1 MAIARGEITI
11 TELYDGDS
19 FYRAWADTPDGSGS
33 SFTTEESDRAY
44 LGVYSG
50 REEPTH
56 YSQYKW
62 SKIRGES
69 AITAILSNDSHQVGT
84 DENGDHGNYTG
95 AKTTVTVFKGGEDDT
110 LNWKVERIK
119 IEPAGAVTGEFIDT
133 YTYKVE
139 DLKKDEASVAF
150 ILNHI
155 DNQYSPL
162 EKTFT
167 LSKNKQG
174 ISGQHA
180 TNYFLSFNDTAV
192 KKFRETETME
202 PAELMM
208 QGMSIKADQ
217 KPVPQSG
224 YFKIYEQSEIAL
236 DRDQYEQAYM
246 NKKLDELELYV
257 ISEKKYPLI
266 LTYTSKEPEERLTY
280 KYTDLKDIMSIK
292 VYWYRD
298 ADFEELID
306 VQTISITSDG
316 EKGETGEP
324 GTSYWLTSSVDTIT
338 VKYNGDY
345 DPKTITYYGYSKTG
359 SDNVESY
366 AGRFIIQTSIDG
378 INFTQAYLSPVN
390 TNKVDFLVPEDVLFI
405 KAKFYQADG
414 TTYLLD
420 EQTIPVLHSAEYI
433 EQEIKR
439 SQNTAWIRAGIRV
452 GYSSFTQTNPN
463 SVYICGLEYRDGYRD
478 MVLVDKPAEI
488 YVRDSEQTDVIP
500 NQALSVSGIPAGT
513 TTYIIWD
520 NTKKELFFIYY
531 ESVMTSTGVSK
542 KRWRNIAGQTIEF
555 TDSLFAIGEV
565 EV

>member
-155 DNQYSPL
+155 DSQYSPL

-257 ISEKKYPLI
+257 ISEKNYPLI

-531 ESVMTSTGVSK
+531 ESVMTSTRVSK